1 MCRHEMVPLLLHNKS
16 LFPSQTSSFFMRDF
30 KTKQRTG
37 FTLIELIVVVSI
49 LAIVGVMVIPSL
61 RTLNEDRKVRDTA
74 RVVGAVFAAARER
87 AAVDGQ
93 AGVEII
99 SIPNASGSYNL
110 PNMGLVLYQLRAV
123 PAYGGDVL
131 GASCQYDGAGTL
143 TFLGANLLNAGV
155 RPNDFVELNNSGV
168 RLPIISVAANQLVV
182 ANAIPN
188 PPIPVGENL
197 PFKVYRQPVRIE
209 SSAVRLP
216 NNLFINLSYSGYSVA
231 GAEMNLVDPVV
242 VDPTDPAYNVP
253 AVVWFGSDG
262 SISRVFNRNTA
273 SMVSVGSPIN
283 LLMCS
288 ANRES
293 TDLTNLES
301 TDFIRDD
308 NSMWITIDNRTGG
321 VTMGKM
327 AEITDLAA
335 PLNEQ
340 IRQARLLA
348 RDRRSATP

>member
-1 MCRHEMVPLLLHNKS
+1 MCE
-16 LFPSQTSSFFMRDF
+16 F
-30 KTKQRTG
+30 KTKRSHG
-37 FTLIELIVVVSI
+37 FTLLELVVVVAI
-49 LAIVGVMVIPSL
+49 LAIVGVVIIPSL

-74 RVVGAVFAAARER
+74 RVVGSVFAAARTR

-93 AGVEII
+93 AGVEIT

-110 PNMGLVLYQLRAV
+110 PNMGLVLYQLRSI

-131 GASCQYDGAGTL
+131 GASCQYNGTGSL
-143 TFLGANLLNAGV
+143 TFLDADLEAAGV
-155 RPNDFVELNNSGV
+155 RPNDFIEVNNSGV
-168 RLPIISVAANQLVV
+168 RLPITAVNNATQADV
-182 ANAIPN
+182 ANTLPN
-188 PPIPVGENL
+188 PPVPTGVNL
-197 PFKVYRQPVRIE
+197 PFKIYRQPVRIE

-216 NNLFINLSYSGYSVA
+216 NNLFINLCYSGYSVA
-231 GAEMNLVDPVV
+231 GAEMNLINPAV
-242 VDPTDPAYNVP
+242 VDPLNPAYNVP

-262 SISRVFNRNTA
+262 SITRVFDRNSV
-273 SMVSVGSPIN
+273 SMVTANSPVN

-293 TDLTNLES
+293 ADLTNLES

-327 AEITDLAA
+327 AQIADLTA
-335 PLNEQ
+335 PVSEQ
-340 IRQARLLA
+340 IRQSRLLA